1 MRTENQSLMFRK
13 DGPAFKALVDR
24 VVIGMM
30 QSGEMEKL
38 YNRWFMSP
46 IPPKNIN
53 INYPLNAETRDAF
66 AHPSSKGI

>member
-1 MRTENQSLMFRK
+1 
-13 DGPAFKALVDR
+13 
-24 VVIGMM
+24 M

-46 IPPKNIN
+46 IAPKGIN

-66 AHPSSKGI
+66 SHPSSKGI